1 MVWSLFIAICLDF
14 TFAYFLC
21 VATTYS
27 EAHDGKQEEED
38 LLKTPEMPKL
48 W

>member
-1 MVWSLFIAICLDF
+1 LFILILLDF

-21 VATTYS
+21 VALTYS
-27 EAHDGKQEEED
+27 TCKDGKPKEEEMD
-38 LLKTPEMPKL
+38 LVKMPEMPKL